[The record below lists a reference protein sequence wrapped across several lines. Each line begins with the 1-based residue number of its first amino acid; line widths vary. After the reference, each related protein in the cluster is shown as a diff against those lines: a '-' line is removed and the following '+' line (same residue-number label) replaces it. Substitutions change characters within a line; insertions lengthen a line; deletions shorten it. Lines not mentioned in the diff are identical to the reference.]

1 VVVASAG
8 LTRHFDRGAD
18 RDSPPIFAVD
28 SGNNQ
33 MERFSLV
40 LNRFLAH
47 IASAGLALLMF
58 LTVVDVLGRYLFNR
72 PVTGTFE
79 LTEMSMVLIVFLA
92 LGLAQHHQ
100 EHISLDL
107 AYIHFPSWLKKATDL
122 TVDLVNLAIVGAMT
136 WQLYNY
142 FVRMRDGNYTTA
154 VLQLPIHPFV
164 IVAIAGVAAYV
175 LAILCGIGAAIKKP
189 RGE

>member
-18 RDSPPIFAVD
+18 RDSPPIFAVAT
-28 SGNNQ
+28 GNNQ